1 MTTPGSAPDDAASL
15 RHGRPSAPV
24 VARQSE
30 DGIVVATVG
39 FDGLSAEERA
49 HRYALAIN
57 GLFDTRTLT
66 ADPQATLQGFFLDAL
81 HVTFG
86 TISARVSR
94 RTAALCAR
102 DRADGILLHLT
113 RAGRW
118 QARIADRAVD
128 GEAGSMVLLDLAQP
142 FTVSTDADQG
152 FVIVTIPR
160 VVAERL
166 APDPRTLH
174 GRTIDPT
181 AGGVLA
187 GFLGS
192 VVTHA
197 AAIKAE
203 QAPALAEMLIELIG
217 LGFRADA
224 APSTGERRG
233 PRRRLRDRVERLIAM
248 RLNAEDLTP
257 DWVARKL
264 GLSRSEL
271 YAAFPTGGGV
281 ARLIWEKRLAAA
293 RLALTDP
300 LDDRTIGAIA
310 RSFGFASDAHFS
322 RAFKQR
328 FDCTPTAAR
337 KAARG

>member
-1 MTTPGSAPDDAASL
+1 MTASAPDDVAPL
-15 RHGRPSAPV
+15 RHGKASAPV
-24 VARQSE
+24 VARQSA
-30 DGIVVATVG
+30 DGIVIATVA
-39 FDGLSAEERA
+39 FDGLSMEERA
-49 HRYALAIN
+49 RRYALATN

-66 ADPQATLQGFFLDAL
+66 ADPQATLHGIFLAAL

-86 TISARVSR
+86 TISARESR
-94 RTAALCAR
+94 RTASLYAR
-102 DRADGILLHLT
+102 DRADGILLQLT
-113 RAGRW
+113 RVGRW
-118 QARIADRAVD
+118 QARIAGRAIG

-142 FTVSTDADQG
+142 FTFSTDCDQE

-160 VVAERL
+160 TMAERL

-174 GRTIDPT
+174 GTALDPT

-187 GFLGS
+187 GFLGG

-197 AAIKAE
+197 AALRAE

-233 PRRRLRDRVERLIAM
+233 PQRRLRDRVERLIAM
-248 RLNAEDLTP
+248 RLNADDLTP

-264 GLSRSEL
+264 GLSRTEL

-337 KAARG
+337 KATRG